1 MSDLKSVMFG
11 DIQYQVSQ
19 PIRNEADGYFYQ
31 RAREITRDG
40 TVENE
45 FIFRSTAANDASGL
59 VDPERGMNLFYGY
72 ETVAWDALSAV
83 YRTVTLG
90 KSPASPFQLDA
101 AISQLYHDAVEG
113 IQYPSGLT
121 VGFQSW
127 SGTNTPWDTS
137 TLKSDPTP
145 Q

>member
-31 RAREITRDG
+31 RTREITRDG

-45 FIFRSTAANDASGL
+45 FVFRSTAPNDASGL
-59 VDPERGMNLFYGY
+59 VDPERGMNLVYGY
-72 ETVAWDALSAV
+72 EVMAWDALSAV
-83 YRTVTLG
+83 YRTATVGST
-90 KSPASPFQLDA
+90 PASPFQLDVA
-101 AISQLYHDAVEG
+101 LTKLYRDAVEG
-113 IQYPSGLT
+113 VQYPNGLT

-127 SGTNTPWDTS
+127 SG
-137 TLKSDPTP
+137 
-145 Q
+145 